1 MMPLLQ
7 FSVPVVLS
15 ENWVRMIHVIS
26 PKEHHLSLSVLF
38 CTSSW
43 TWFFIETFLFEDK
56 LCTHYIPVLNCNFI
70 CKKKKIFLVRRHRG
84 KKYITKISENAS
96 LQWFYPETRC
106 INFMYKLHPKNIH
119 IAITT
124 LLNLECSKSAM
135 KPKSILD
142 VLSLQASPVHMHRKE
157 NNSS

>member
-1 MMPLLQ
+1 MLPLLQ

-38 CTSSW
+38 CISSW
-43 TWFFIETFLFEDK
+43 TCFLKERFFEGK

-70 CKKKKIFLVRRHRG
+70 CKKKKIILVRRHIG
-84 KKYITKISENAS
+84 KKHITKIPENAS
-96 LQWFYPETRC
+96 LQWFYPETWC
-106 INFMYKLHPKNIH
+106 ISFMYKLYPENIH

-124 LLNLECSKSAM
+124 LLNLARSKSTM
-135 KPKSILD
+135 KPKPILD
-142 VLSLQASPVHMHRKE
+142 VLSLQASPVHMHRKQ